1 MLYRLIIAILSIP
14 SWRLTFH
21 VPLKMELV
29 ENADSGNVRRGK
41 PLLSLVKTEV
51 GWKVLHWLTVI
62 VELSADA
69 CNDPRELLSRARAY
83 IRGTRR

>member
-1 MLYRLIIAILSIP
+1 M
-14 SWRLTFH
+14 
-21 VPLKMELV
+21 V
-29 ENADSGNVRRGK
+29 ENADSGRVFSLPPLRRWK

-83 IRGTRR
+83 IRGTRRQRATVKVKSWLCVLFLDWMS